1 MDDRLLSREEVAA
14 LLKVPSKTMASW
26 AYLGRGPSYFRAGRK
41 CMYRESEV
49 IEWLEEQRVT
59 PESRRAMHQI
69 DRR

>member
-1 MDDRLLSREEVAA
+1 VTDRLLSRGEVAT
-14 LLKVPSKTMASW
+14 LLQVPAKTLASW

-59 PESRRAMHQI
+59 PENRRTMHAI